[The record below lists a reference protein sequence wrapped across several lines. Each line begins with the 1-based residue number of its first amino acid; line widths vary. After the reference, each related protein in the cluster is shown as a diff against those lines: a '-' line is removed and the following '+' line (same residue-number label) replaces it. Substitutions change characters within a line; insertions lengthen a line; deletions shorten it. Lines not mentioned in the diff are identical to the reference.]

1 MSVSDEWRSITYQET
16 FEEEIRGLSRRR
28 QSDPALTAEDLE
40 ASLKN
45 LYIMDGGDNGG
56 RGCLQ
61 DTIIAAQIAA
71 LEQFIAEWKAVNPTK
86 LPAG

>member
-1 MSVSDEWRSITYQET
+1 MAISDEWRSVKYRET
-16 FEEEIRGLSRRR
+16 FEEELRGLSRRR
-28 QSDPALTAEDLE
+28 QSDPACKVEHLE
-40 ASLKN
+40 ATLKN

-71 LEQFIAEWKAVNPTK
+71 YEHFISEWKAA
-86 LPAG
+86 LPAK